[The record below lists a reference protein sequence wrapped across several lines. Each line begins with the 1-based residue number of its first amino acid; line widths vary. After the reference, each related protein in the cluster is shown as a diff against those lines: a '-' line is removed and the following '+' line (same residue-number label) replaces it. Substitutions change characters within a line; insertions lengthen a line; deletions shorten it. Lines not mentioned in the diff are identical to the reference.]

1 VDLPYGEEPLFLI
14 PVALKQPR
22 SIRAAASSA
31 RKAKSCIMRAETRR
45 ADPGRR
51 QVEESHSMKS
61 SHLAAVIAAA
71 MAGASASAQT
81 PATAPAPATLD
92 ISADAEVQAAPDI
105 AEIGA
110 GVMTE
115 SAQAEQALRDNA
127 ERMSRVVAAIRKAGV
142 ADRDIQTTGLNLQPQ
157 FRYEQNREPILTG
170 FRASNRVQVTLRD
183 TKNAGRIIDTL
194 VREGANQIDG
204 PNFRISN
211 PEPLLDKARQ
221 EAVRKARARADL
233 YAAAAGLRV
242 KRITSISEGQDIR
255 PMPSPAPRVAMAME
269 AKADSPIVPGEVSM
283 TVTIRMGFELE

>member
-1 VDLPYGEEPLFLI
+1 
-14 PVALKQPR
+14 
-22 SIRAAASSA
+22 
-31 RKAKSCIMRAETRR
+31 
-45 ADPGRR
+45 
-51 QVEESHSMKS
+51 MKS
-61 SHLAAVIAAA
+61 RHLAAAIAAA
-71 MAGASASAQT
+71 MAATAVSAQS
-81 PATAPAPATLD
+81 AAPATLNLA
-92 ISADAEVQAAPDI
+92 ADAEVQATPDI

-115 SAQAEQALRDNA
+115 AAEAQQALSANA

-142 ADRDIQTTGLNLQPQ
+142 ADRDIQTTGLSLQPQ

-170 FRASNRVQVTLRD
+170 FRAANRVQVTLRD
-183 TKNAGRIIDTL
+183 TKNAGKIIDAL

-221 EAVRKARARADL
+221 EAVRKARARAEL

-242 KRITSISEGQDIR
+242 KRITSISEGQDMR
-255 PMPSPAPRVAMAME
+255 PAPMPVARGTMAME

-283 TVTIRMGFELE
+283 TVTVQMGFELE